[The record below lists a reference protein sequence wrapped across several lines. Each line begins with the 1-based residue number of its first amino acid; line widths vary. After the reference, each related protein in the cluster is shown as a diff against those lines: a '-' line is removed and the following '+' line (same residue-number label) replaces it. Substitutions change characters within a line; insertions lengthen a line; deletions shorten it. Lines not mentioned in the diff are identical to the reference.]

1 MLRRG
6 LSFAPMSRA
15 PLLAL
20 TLGDPTGI
28 GPEVSFACLRSAA
41 VRGAARLVV
50 CGPAALRPGAVPL
63 VERKGAALSREV
75 REGEAVWLATAGDG
89 PWRVGSVQ
97 REGGVSAL
105 GALRAGHELALA
117 GTVDG
122 LVTAPVCKEA
132 LHLAGEAVEG
142 QTELLGKWCGVTDH
156 QMLAVVGELRVLL
169 LTRHMPLRAALDAIT
184 PDLVVR
190 HLHLLHRA
198 LGELGI
204 ANPRLA
210 LAGLNPHAGEGGIL
224 GREELD
230 VLAPALERARTE
242 GLAVSGPHSPDT
254 VFAAAAKGAHD
265 GVLAL
270 YHDQAFIPIKL
281 IGEGRAVTVITGL
294 PYLRVSPAH
303 GTAHDIAGRGI
314 ARADDLENAI
324 VQAAGW
330 AAQRSRA

>member
-1 MLRRG
+1 MTTT
-6 LSFAPMSRA
+6 

-28 GPEVSFACLRSAA
+28 GPEVALACLRSAA

-50 CGPAALRPGAVPL
+50 CGPAELRPSDVPL
-63 VERKGAALSREV
+63 VERNGDRLSREV
-75 REGEAVWLATAGDG
+75 GEGEALWLATGGAG
-89 PWRVGSVQ
+89 PWRIGCVQ
-97 REGGVSAL
+97 REGGTAAL
-105 GALRAGHELALA
+105 AALRAGHELALA
-117 GTVDG
+117 GTVEA

-132 LHLAGEAVEG
+132 LHLAGEKVEG
-142 QTELLGKWCGVTDH
+142 QTELLGKWCGVSDH
-156 QMLAVVGELRVLL
+156 QMLAVVGDLRVLL

-184 PDLVVR
+184 SDLVVR
-190 HLHLLHRA
+190 HLHILHRA

-204 ANPRLA
+204 MKPRIA

-224 GREELD
+224 GREEID
-230 VLAPALERARTE
+230 VLAPALERARAD
-242 GLAVSGPHSPDT
+242 GLAVTGPHSPDT
-254 VFAAAAKGAHD
+254 IFAAAAKGAYD

-303 GTAHDIAGRGI
+303 GTAHDIAGKGI

-324 VQAAGW
+324 TQAATW
-330 AAQRSRA
+330 AALRRSGGADLASTRG

>member
-1 MLRRG
+1 MTTT
-6 LSFAPMSRA
+6 

-28 GPEVSFACLRSAA
+28 GPEVSFACLRSRA
-41 VRGAARLVV
+41 VRAAARLVV
-50 CGPAALRPGAVPL
+50 CGPAELRPLDVPL
-63 VERKGAALSREV
+63 VQQDGEALSRAV
-75 REGEAVWLATAGDG
+75 DEGEAVWLATDGTG
-89 PWRVGSVQ
+89 PWQVGRVQ
-97 REGGVSAL
+97 REGGEAAL

-117 GTVDG
+117 GIVDA

-142 QTELLGKWCGVTDH
+142 QTELLGKWCGVDDH
-156 QMLAVVGELRVLL
+156 QMLAVVGDLRVLL
-169 LTRHMPLRAALDAIT
+169 LTRHMPLRDALDAIT
-184 PDLVVR
+184 PDRVVR

-204 ANPRLA
+204 AQPRLA

-230 VLAPALERARTE
+230 LLAPALDRARAE
-242 GLAVSGPHSPDT
+242 GLAVTGPHSPDT

-324 VQAAGW
+324 LQAAGW
-330 AAQRSRA
+330 AALRSSVSHVEPV

>member
-1 MLRRG
+1 MK
-6 LSFAPMSRA
+6 ST

-28 GPEVSFACLRSAA
+28 GPEVSFACLRSDS
-41 VRGAARLVV
+41 VRAAARIVV
-50 CGPAALRPGAVPL
+50 CGPAELRPTAVPRIEC
-63 VERKGAALSREV
+63 VEGALTRAV
-75 REGEAVWLATAGDG
+75 GEGEAVWLDTRGVG
-89 PWRVGSVQ
+89 PWQIGRVQ
-97 REGGVSAL
+97 REGGAAAL
-105 GALRAGHELALA
+105 AALRAGHELALA

-122 LVTAPVCKEA
+122 LVTAPVCKES

-142 QTELLGKWCGVTDH
+142 QTELLGKWCGVSDH
-156 QMLAVVGELRVLL
+156 QMLAVVGRLRVLL
-169 LTRHMPLRAALDAIT
+169 LTRHMPLRAAIDAIT

-198 LGELGI
+198 LVELGI
-204 ANPRLA
+204 ANPRIA

-224 GREELD
+224 GREEIDL
-230 VLAPALERARTE
+230 LIPAVERARGE

-254 VFAAAAKGAHD
+254 IFAAAAKGAHD

-281 IGEGRAVTVITGL
+281 IGEGHAVTVITGL

-303 GTAHDIAGRGI
+303 GVAHDIAGQGI
-314 ARADDLENAI
+314 ARADDLENAL

-330 AAQRSRA
+330 AALRTRTANSTRN

>member
-1 MLRRG
+1 
-6 LSFAPMSRA
+6 MSTT

-41 VRGAARLVV
+41 VRCAARLVV
-50 CGPAALRPGAVPL
+50 CGPAELRPGDVPQI
-63 VERKGAALSREV
+63 ERKAAGLSRAV
-75 REGEAVWLATAGDG
+75 GEGEAVWLATEGDG
-89 PWRVGSVQ
+89 PWQVGRVQ

-132 LHLAGEAVEG
+132 LHLAGQAVEG

-156 QMLAVVGELRVLL
+156 QMLAIVGELRVLL

-184 PDLVVR
+184 PELVVR

-204 ANPRLA
+204 ADPRLA

-230 VLAPALERARTE
+230 LLAPALERARTE
-242 GLAVSGPHSPDT
+242 GLTVTGPHSPDT
-254 VFAAAAKGAHD
+254 IFAAAAKGAHD

-303 GTAHDIAGRGI
+303 GTAHDIAGKGI

-324 VQAAGW
+324 LQAAGW
-330 AAQRSRA
+330 AALRSRA